1 MKLSGKVL
9 TPEGFVE
16 GSLILEGERVGSIRP
31 GVSSGHILLPG
42 FVDLHVHG
50 GGGADVMDGAEGIAA
65 VAAFHAGHGTTS
77 LCPTT
82 VTRPAPE
89 LEAVVAAAASL
100 PDDRARARIL
110 GVHLEGPFIAESKRG
125 AQPDHVQPPDL
136 EVLEQ
141 LLNAGPV
148 SVVTLAPEV
157 EGALSLVGALKARGI
172 RASLGHSACDY
183 AAASAAFDAGA
194 GGVTHLYNAM
204 SGTHHRDPGLAA
216 AALDRSELIHELIL
230 DGHHVHAALFRL
242 AHRAVRLALVSD
254 AIRATGLGDGPSE
267 LGGQTIDVRG
277 GRATLPDGVL
287 AGSVLTLDRAL
298 ANAVDAGLSLREA
311 STLLSANPADALGRK
326 DVGRLVPGAF
336 ADVVE
341 LDAELTLVRVFRSGV
356 EVPR

>member
-1 MKLSGKVL
+1 MKLNGRVL
-9 TPEGFVE
+9 TPGGFVE
-16 GSLILEGERVGSIRP
+16 GTLVLEGGRVSAIHP
-31 GVSSGHILLPG
+31 GASNGRTLLPG

-50 GGGADVMDGAEGIAA
+50 GDGADVMDGASGIAA
-65 VAAFHAGHGTTS
+65 VASFHARHGTTS

-82 VTRPAPE
+82 VTRPVAE

-100 PDDRARARIL
+100 PDDATRARLL

-125 AQPDHVQPPDL
+125 AQPDHVQAPDL
-136 EVLEQ
+136 EVLER

-148 SVVTLAPEV
+148 SVVTLAPEIP
-157 EGALSLVGALKARGI
+157 GALSLVRALKARGV

-183 AAASAAFDAGA
+183 ASASAAFDAGA

-216 AALDRSELIHELIL
+216 AALDRGDLIHELIL
-230 DGHHVHAALFRL
+230 DGQHVHAALFRL

-267 LGGQTIDVRG
+267 LGGQVIHVEG
-277 GRATLPDGVL
+277 GRATLPGGVL
-287 AGSVLTLDRAL
+287 AGSVLTLDCAL
-298 ANAVDAGLSLREA
+298 ANAVEAGLSVAEA
-311 STLLSANPADALGRK
+311 SALLSANPADALGRT

-341 LDAELTLVRVFRSGV
+341 LDADLSVVRVFRGGV